1 MKSQVAHAP
10 HAGSAARA
18 ASATCLAVGLA
29 VAPLPAQQ
37 SAESD
42 LRAAVERYNQAFL
55 GKDLVALKALLA
67 PDVILYEH
75 SVKNIGLDD
84 VWENHLRPEV
94 EAFENTKGE
103 FTDVRVWV
111 SGDVALVT
119 RQYSI
124 QAVMRG
130 RNIDARGNESM
141 GWARRDGQ
149 WKVIHIH
156 YSHPCPR
163 PAPPG
168 GA

>member
-1 MKSQVAHAP
+1 MNRHAAAAAAATLLVLAMPRASAAQQPAESQV
-10 HAGSAARA
+10 
-18 ASATCLAVGLA
+18 
-29 VAPLPAQQ
+29 
-37 SAESD
+37 
-42 LRAAVERYNQAFL
+42 RAAVEHYNQAFL
-55 GKDLVALKALLA
+55 GKDLPALHALLA

-84 VWENHLRPEV
+84 VWDNHLRPEV

-124 QAVMRG
+124 QATMRG
-130 RNIDARGNESM
+130 RAIDARGNETM
-141 GWARRDGQ
+141 GWVRRDGE

-163 PAPPG
+163 PAPG
-168 GA
+168 S